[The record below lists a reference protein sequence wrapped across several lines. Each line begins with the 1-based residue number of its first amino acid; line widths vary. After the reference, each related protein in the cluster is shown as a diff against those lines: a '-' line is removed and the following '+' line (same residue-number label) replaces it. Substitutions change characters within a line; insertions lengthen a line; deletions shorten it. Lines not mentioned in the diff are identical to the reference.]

1 MTLISVL
8 VSLALDRAM
17 FSHRDS
23 AIEGW
28 FSRAASAVTARLP
41 SSMDGWSG
49 AVLLVL
55 PSVIVIAVLQ
65 GLVDAWLFGL
75 AGMALGIVVL
85 LFALGPLDPVGLVD
99 DYLDAR
105 RLDDR
110 ERIGWFYERFTG
122 EPLPDDSMTEG
133 RNMVEAVFYQGHDH
147 LFATVF
153 WFCVLGPAGAVAYRM
168 AAEVALRPA
177 PAIVARPQLQ
187 QAGRQLLGLL
197 GWIPA
202 RLIAFGYAMTGS
214 FEEALHSLREHLRG
228 RGEDLLAGNRQ
239 LLAET
244 GAAAMR
250 RDPRE
255 RDGDPS
261 EDSAERR
268 ADDPTGAVESAR
280 ALSVRTVVL
289 WLAILALFTL
299 SGWIT

>member
-8 VSLALDRAM
+8 VSLSLDRAM

-28 FSRAASAVTARLP
+28 FSRAATTVASRLP
-41 SSMDGWSG
+41 SSMDGHGG

-55 PSVIVIAVLQ
+55 PPAIVIAALQ
-65 GLVDAWLFGL
+65 GAVHNWLFGL
-75 AGMALGIVVL
+75 LGMALGIVVL

-110 ERIGWFYERFTG
+110 ERIAWFYERFTG
-122 EPLPDDSMTEG
+122 EPLPDDGAVEG
-133 RNMVEAVFYQGHDH
+133 RNMVEAVFYQSHDH

-168 AAEVALRPA
+168 AAEVALRPSA
-177 PAIVARPQLQ
+177 GIVARPGLH
-187 QAGRQLLGLL
+187 QAGRQFLGLL

-214 FEEALHSLREHLRG
+214 FEEALHALRHNLRG
-228 RGEDLLAGNRQ
+228 QGDDLLAGNRQ
-239 LLAET
+239 LLADV

-255 RDGDPS
+255 RDGD
-261 EDSAERR
+261 EAENGTERR
-268 ADDPTGAVESAR
+268 AHDPSGAVESAR
-280 ALSVRTVVL
+280 ALSVRTAVL

-299 SGWIT
+299 TGWIT

>member
-28 FSRAASAVTARLP
+28 FSRAANAVAARLP
-41 SSMDGWSG
+41 SRIDGWSG

-55 PSVIVIAVLQ
+55 PVLQ
-65 GLVDAWLFGL
+65 VLVDVWLFGL
-75 AGMALGIVVL
+75 AGVALGIVVL

-110 ERIGWFYERFTG
+110 ERIGWFYERVTG
-122 EPLPDDSMTEG
+122 EPLPADSTAEG
-133 RNMVEAVFYQGHDH
+133 RRMVEAVFYQGHDH

-177 PAIVARPQLQ
+177 PAIVARPPLQ
-187 QAGRQLLGLL
+187 HAGRQLLGLL

-214 FEEALHSLREHLRG
+214 FEEALHALRRHLVG
-228 RGEDLLAGNRQ
+228 DADDLLAANRQ
-239 LLAET
+239 LLAEA

-250 RDPRE
+250 RDGRE
-255 RDGDPS
+255 RDADPS
-261 EDSAERR
+261 EDGGERR
-268 ADDPTGAVESAR
+268 ALEPSRVVESAR
-280 ALSVRTVVL
+280 ALSVRTAVL

-299 SGWIT
+299 SGWIP

>member
-8 VSLALDRAM
+8 VSLTLDRAM

-28 FSRAASAVTARLP
+28 FSRTATSVASRLP
-41 SSMDGWSG
+41 SSMDGYSG

-55 PSVIVIAVLQ
+55 PPAIVIAVLQ
-65 GLVDAWLFGL
+65 GAIHVWLFGL
-75 AGMALGIVVL
+75 LGMLLGIVVL

-110 ERIGWFYERFTG
+110 ERIAWFYERFTG
-122 EPLPDDSMTEG
+122 EPLPDDSTVEG
-133 RNMVEAVFYQGHDH
+133 RNMIEAVFYQGHDH

-168 AAEVALRPA
+168 AAEVALRPSA
-177 PAIVARPQLQ
+177 GIVARPQLH
-187 QAGRQLLGLL
+187 QAGRQIVGLL

-202 RLIAFGYAMTGS
+202 RLIAAGYAMTGS
-214 FEEALHSLREHLRG
+214 FEEALHYLRRDFRG
-228 RGEDLLAGNRQ
+228 RGADLLAGNRQ
-239 LLAET
+239 LLADV

-255 RDGDPS
+255 RDGEEA
-261 EDSAERR
+261 EDGTERR
-268 ADDPTGAVESAR
+268 AHDPSGAVESAR
-280 ALSVRTVVL
+280 SLSVRTAVL

-299 SGWIT
+299 SGWVT